1 MNLHRPVVETLL
13 ILTASTFPSVL
24 AHACRDDQYKQC
36 VRGVCVCLPKV
47 GDIGTPDYPLLPQ
60 SGAFCYTPLGHFG
73 PGAAA
78 RGALFDT
85 ISSGIDLESGRPVE
99 ATLKCRSCR
108 KGR

>member
-73 PGAAA
+73 PGPKLPL
-78 RGALFDT
+78 GVPCS
-85 ISSGIDLESGRPVE
+85 I
-99 ATLKCRSCR
+99 RSPQ
-108 KGR
+108 GLIWSQVGL